1 MAPNF
6 PDHLD
11 LDNAA
16 GSGTTGAVK
25 RNLTIESDA
34 GKGLRQGCRKVL
46 LIEFATIVDG
56 CFRPV
61 APVRDHAVEVKPR
74 EIQWSVLDSIA
85 LHIGLRFPHMRPP
98 LNKPCCWVLKDL
110 LILLPA
116 AA

>member
-6 PDHLD
+6 LDHLD

-46 LIEFATIVDG
+46 LIEFATIG
-56 CFRPV
+56 M
-61 APVRDHAVEVKPR
+61 
-74 EIQWSVLDSIA
+74 L
-85 LHIGLRFPHMRPP
+85 
-98 LNKPCCWVLKDL
+98 
-110 LILLPA
+110 
-116 AA
+116 